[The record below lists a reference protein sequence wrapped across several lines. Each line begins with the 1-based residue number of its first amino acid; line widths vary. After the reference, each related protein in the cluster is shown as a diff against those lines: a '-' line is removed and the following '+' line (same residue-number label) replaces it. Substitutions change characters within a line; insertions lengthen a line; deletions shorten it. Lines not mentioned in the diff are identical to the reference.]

1 MVNTLIRMTECVS
14 PRPSS
19 FSDGES
25 PARATSDSPVAER
38 RNSTASVTGGRELPC
53 ENLAAGHGSPG
64 HGSPGHGSAGHGS
77 PGHGSAGHGLP
88 GHGSAGHGSADG
100 YSSVAG
106 TKEDAARGEDERTI
120 AAAAN
125 DLCLDGHKVQA
136 ELLAKVP

>member
-1 MVNTLIRMTECVS
+1 MTECVS

-25 PARATSDSPVAER
+25 PARPTSDSPVQCPLSE
-38 RNSTASVTGGRELPC
+38 ASVTGGSELPGN
-53 ENLAAGHGSPG
+53 NLAAGYGSPG
-64 HGSPGHGSAGHGS
+64 DGSPAD
-77 PGHGSAGHGLP
+77 
-88 GHGSAGHGSADG
+88 GSADG

-106 TKEDAARGEDERTI
+106 TQDDAARGEDERTT

-125 DLCLDGHKVQA
+125 DLCLDGHKAQA